1 MFQCIIQPRYGLVHN
16 TPEMKGVFPDVR
28 TQLNEQLRCL
38 DARLECHQG
47 QLTEIQDVFR
57 RRAEIE
63 LNYSKDLEKL
73 SKLLTS
79 RHKEQKLKRDG
90 WSTLSSTAIWKQL
103 VAETKKAGKDHAS
116 LAEIYNN
123 NITVRCSD
131 IHEDI
136 TRMYKKCR
144 EIGFEIHEE
153 ILKVLHELHTAMK
166 TNHTYQSEFR
176 LAESK
181 LAVVEKQRSK
191 LKDQIPKEK
200 LEKSRKFRLIEK
212 EVLKR
217 KTKYTE
223 ARLKATKAR
232 NEYLLCMDAANASL
246 HKYYVDDLS
255 DLIDCMDYGLH
266 QSLARAV
273 LVRSDAIKQ
282 VRKSEQLDIDAM
294 EKILSVLDSRLDKKK
309 FLEKNESAFMVPKK
323 FEYQPVRRDETELV
337 QKPVVEELESRKKKL
352 ADRIS
357 SLRAESEE
365 IWKSLEAA
373 EKSLN
378 EMVSCADYDTTRYF
392 VEEESTRAERDTD
405 ATSLKQR
412 VARQETEQFYLQKF
426 REYILNSNR
435 ISRLQAK
442 YENIR
447 ESLGDQSGATLATTL
462 PRPIANTRRRIGR
475 TLIGGQPKL
484 FGGSLEEYLESSH
497 QDIPQ
502 IIKSCVRIIN
512 LYGLHHQGIFRVSGS
527 QVEINNFREAFERG
541 EDPLADM
548 TDANDINSV
557 AGVLKLYL
565 RQLREPVFSVQ
576 YFDQFMELARD
587 FPLPHILNVKE
598 KFNKKRESTH
608 EFVVKVRELVKSWPR
623 PVYVVMR
630 YLFAFLQHLSMS
642 SDENLMDPYN
652 LAICFGPTL
661 VPIPADRDQVLY
673 QNLVNELIKNFII
686 FNEDIFPNDGQG
698 TVYEK
703 YISNEPDLVGEFD
716 NDDTE
721 MVQEDEDEQEATDDD
736 SVFREEEREDIKDIS
751 IDCFG
756 KSEMLE
762 ATAQYDF
769 TARSSREV
777 SFTKGDTILLY
788 CQASSDWWRGCVNG
802 REGLV
807 PDKYIL
813 IKIRGED
820 DPRDSLA
827 SISDGLDRRR
837 ISSQTDT
844 IRSTKSE
851 QSPRFQR
858 PNHSVSVPPDTPP
871 LSRAPP
877 HRHSISHAPGSHLV
891 TQTGQPTVIS
901 VQTQYRPRSQSRD
914 SLEQDSGIPGSEV
927 TSSDRA
933 SRSPA
938 GLGSESD
945 SRSLEFDSL
954 SVDEANDMSNMLTS
968 DATISAD
975 TSGTTVIHVS
985 GGPSSMSVFNRE
997 ILDRHNEEEDR
1008 ETFETEAPSFGI
1020 PLDDSQVGS
1029 ESKCDNSSSQDSLVS
1044 TGSNEKLKSE
1054 LENTLA
1060 CVKAVVEEVVNE
1072 KEKTVNDEVEMVAEL
1087 ASLPAGSRLAV
1098 GRKLSNTELET
1109 LNSDS
1114 LLGARP
1120 RATPRTS
1127 KTITGEQD
1135 GILLKQ
1141 NSWGSRFGFKEE
1153 PSDETSNTSS
1163 FLRRKDL
1170 WERRSISTPSNN
1182 EDDRPSGFRGNR
1194 DFWQSKTTPRSQKPP
1209 AQAPDLVLDLPTG
1222 PLASSPPIPAPRPIH
1237 FRRSRSP
1244 SSDSVASNQSSSSE
1258 SPARNSVSLTAADNF
1273 AADTDTL
1280 KKTQAAQ
1287 NSTPTSVFTS
1297 TGHQPRPRPLGVQQT
1312 PRSQLVSVRSPVPRT
1327 PNPPTI
1333 FSTGL
1338 VATPQTPFSSQS
1350 GSFKPAVKVKPILQV
1365 KPSEVKK
1372 DSTKESE

>member
-1 MFQCIIQPRYGLVHN
+1 MFQCIIQPRHGLVHN
-16 TPEMKGVFPDVR
+16 TQEMKAVFPDVR

-38 DARLECHQG
+38 DARLECQQG

-63 LNYSKDLEKL
+63 LNYSKDLDKL

-90 WSTLSSTAIWKQL
+90 WTTMSNTGIWRQL
-103 VAETKKAGKDHAS
+103 VVETKKAGRDHAAI
-116 LAEIYNN
+116 AEIYNN
-123 NITVRCSD
+123 NITTRCSD

-176 LAESK
+176 QAESK

-266 QSLARAV
+266 QSIARAV
-273 LVRSDAIKQ
+273 LARSDAIKQ
-282 VRKSEQLDIDAM
+282 VRKSEQQDIDAM
-294 EKILSVLDSRLDKKK
+294 EKILSALDSRLDKKK
-309 FLEKNESAFMVPKK
+309 FLERHESAFMVPKK

-392 VEEESTRAERDTD
+392 VEEESARAERGSDQTN
-405 ATSLKQR
+405 AKQK
-412 VARQETEQFYLQKF
+412 VDRQETEQFYLHKF

-447 ESLGDQSGATLATTL
+447 ESLGDQSGTLMAATL
-462 PRPIANTRRRIGR
+462 PRPITNTRRRIGR

-527 QVEINNFREAFERG
+527 QVEINNFRETFEKG
-541 EDPLADM
+541 EDPLADT
-548 TDANDINSV
+548 TDSNDINSV

-565 RQLREPVFSVQ
+565 RELREPVFSVQ

-598 KFNKKRESTH
+598 KYNKKMESKH
-608 EFVVKVRELVKSWPR
+608 EFVVKVRELVKTWPR
-623 PVYVVMR
+623 PIFVVMR

-661 VPIPADRDQVLY
+661 VPIPTDRDQVQY

-686 FNEDIFPNDGQG
+686 FNEDIFPNDGLG

-703 YISNEPDLVGEFD
+703 YISSEPDFVGEYD
-716 NDDTE
+716 NDDSVL
-721 MVQEDEDEQEATDDD
+721 VQDDEDEHEVTDDD
-736 SVFREEEREDIKDIS
+736 SVFKEEGTDGIKDIS

-762 ATAQYDF
+762 AVAQYDF

-777 SFTKGDTILLY
+777 SFTKGSTILLY
-788 CQASSDWWRGCVNG
+788 CQASSDWWRGCVDG

-827 SISDGLDRRR
+827 SISEGLDRRR
-837 ISSQTDT
+837 IPSQTDT
-844 IRSTKSE
+844 LRSTRSE
-851 QSPRFQR
+851 QSPRVQR
-858 PNHSVSVPPDTPP
+858 PHHSVSVPPDTPP
-871 LSRAPP
+871 LTRSQP
-877 HRHSISHAPGSHLV
+877 HRHSISHAPGPFTMTPS
-891 TQTGQPTVIS
+891 GQHAAIS
-901 VQTQYRPRSQSRD
+901 VQSQYRTRSQSRD
-914 SLEQDSGIPGSEV
+914 SLEQDSGIPESEV
-927 TSSDRA
+927 TSSERA
-933 SRSPA
+933 SRSPL
-938 GLGSESD
+938 GQGSESD
-945 SRSLEFDSL
+945 YRSLELDSL
-954 SVDEANDMSNMLTS
+954 SVDESAEISNVVTS
-968 DATISAD
+968 EVREVFSNIHADAS
-975 TSGTTVIHVS
+975 SGATVIHVT
-985 GGPSSMSVFNRE
+985 GGPSR
-997 ILDRHNEEEDR
+997 NEEEDR
-1008 ETFETEAPSFGI
+1008 ETVETEGSVFGI
-1020 PLDDSQVGS
+1020 PLDSGQSRS

-1060 CVKAVVEEVVNE
+1060 CVKAVVEEVVGE
-1072 KEKTVNDEVEMVAEL
+1072 KEKAVTNEVEMVEEL
-1087 ASLPAGSRLAV
+1087 ANLPAGSRHGV
-1098 GRKLSNTELET
+1098 GRKFSNPGGEPLST
-1109 LNSDS
+1109 DH

-1120 RATPRTS
+1120 RAPTATPRTS
-1127 KTITGEQD
+1127 RTTPGDQE

-1141 NSWGSRFGFKEE
+1141 SSWGSRFGLKEE
-1153 PSDETSNTSS
+1153 TPEDNGNSS
-1163 FLRRKDL
+1163 FIRRKDL
-1170 WERRSISTPSNN
+1170 WERRSITSTTSN
-1182 EDDRPSGFRGNR
+1182 EDDGNSNFRGNR
-1194 DFWQSKTTPRSQKPP
+1194 DFWKSKTTPRSQKPP
-1209 AQAPDLVLDLPTG
+1209 AQAPDLVMDLPTG
-1222 PLASSPPIPAPRPIH
+1222 PVAGSPPIPAPRPVH

-1258 SPARNSVSLTAADNF
+1258 SPARNSIFLTTADNF

-1287 NSTPTSVFTS
+1287 NSTTTS
-1297 TGHQPRPRPLGVQQT
+1297 TPQPKPNQSVLHQT
-1312 PRSQLVSVRSPVPRT
+1312 PHSQIISIQSPNPRT
-1327 PNPPTI
+1327 PNPSI
-1333 FSTGL
+1333 NFSSGL
-1338 VATPQTPFSSQS
+1338 VATPQTPFSRTP

-1372 DSTKESE
+1372 ASSKDSQ

>member
-1 MFQCIIQPRYGLVHN
+1 MFQCIIQPRHGLVHN
-16 TPEMKGVFPDVR
+16 TQEMKAVFPDVR

-38 DARLECHQG
+38 DARLECQQG

-63 LNYSKDLEKL
+63 MNYSKDLDKL

-90 WSTLSSTAIWKQL
+90 WNTLSSTGIWRQL
-103 VAETKKAGKDHAS
+103 VVETKKAGRDHAAI
-116 LAEIYNN
+116 AEIYNN
-123 NITVRCSD
+123 NITTRCTD

-176 LAESK
+176 QAESK

-191 LKDQIPKEK
+191 LKEQIPKEK

-273 LVRSDAIKQ
+273 LARSDAIKQ
-282 VRKSEQLDIDAM
+282 VRKSEQQDIDAM
-294 EKILSVLDSRLDKKK
+294 EKILTSLDSRLDKKK
-309 FLEKNESAFMVPKK
+309 FLEKHESAFMVPKK

-357 SLRAESEE
+357 SLRVESEE

-392 VEEESTRAERDTD
+392 VEEELTRTERGSDPGYVKQKAE
-405 ATSLKQR
+405 
-412 VARQETEQFYLQKF
+412 RQETEQFYLHKF

-447 ESLGDQSGATLATTL
+447 ESLGDQSGSGTLMAATL
-462 PRPIANTRRRIGR
+462 PRPITNTRRRIGR

-527 QVEINNFREAFERG
+527 QVEINNFREAFEKG
-541 EDPLADM
+541 DDPLADIS
-548 TDANDINSV
+548 DANDINSV

-565 RQLREPVFSVQ
+565 RELREPVFSVQ

-598 KFNKKRESTH
+598 KYNKKMESKH
-608 EFVVKVRELVKSWPR
+608 EFVVKVRELVKTWPR
-623 PVYVVMR
+623 PIFVVMR

-661 VPIPADRDQVLY
+661 VPIPTDRDQVQY

-686 FNEDIFPNDGQG
+686 FNEDIFPNDGLG

-703 YISNEPDLVGEFD
+703 YISNEPDFVGEYD
-716 NDDTE
+716 NDDSVL
-721 MVQEDEDEQEATDDD
+721 VQDDEDDHEVTDDD
-736 SVFREEEREDIKDIS
+736 SVFKEEGTDGIKDIS

-762 ATAQYDF
+762 AVAQYDF

-777 SFTKGDTILLY
+777 SFTKGATILLY
-788 CQASSDWWRGCVNG
+788 CQASSDWWRGCVDG

-827 SISDGLDRRR
+827 SISEGLDKRR
-837 ISSQTDT
+837 IPSQTDT
-844 IRSTKSE
+844 LRSTRSE

-858 PNHSVSVPPDTPP
+858 PHHSVSVPPDTPP
-871 LSRAPP
+871 LTRSQP
-877 HRHSISHAPGSHLV
+877 HRHSISHAPGAYTPQASD
-891 TQTGQPTVIS
+891 
-901 VQTQYRPRSQSRD
+901 QYRTRSQSRD
-914 SLEQDSGIPGSEV
+914 SLDQDSGIPDSEV
-927 TSSDRA
+927 TSSERA
-933 SRSPA
+933 SRSPL
-938 GLGSESD
+938 GQGSESD
-945 SRSLEFDSL
+945 YKSLELDSL
-954 SVDEANDMSNMLTS
+954 SVDESAEMTTGEVRETFSNIHA
-968 DATISAD
+968 DAT
-975 TSGTTVIHVS
+975 SGATVIHVS
-985 GGPSSMSVFNRE
+985 GN
-997 ILDRHNEEEDR
+997 IEEE
-1008 ETFETEAPSFGI
+1008 ETVETEGSVFGI
-1020 PLDDSQVGS
+1020 PFDSGQARS
-1029 ESKCDNSSSQDSLVS
+1029 QSKCDNSSSQDSLVS

-1060 CVKAVVEEVVNE
+1060 CVKAVVEEVVGE
-1072 KEKTVNDEVEMVAEL
+1072 KEKAVSDEVEMEEEIAN
-1087 ASLPAGSRLAV
+1087 LPAGSRSAV
-1098 GRKLSNTELET
+1098 GRKFSNPGGDPLTSEG
-1109 LNSDS
+1109 

-1120 RATPRTS
+1120 RAPTATPRTS
-1127 KTITGEQD
+1127 RTTPPDQE

-1141 NSWGSRFGFKEE
+1141 SSWGSRFGLK
-1153 PSDETSNTSS
+1153 DESPEDTSNSS
-1163 FLRRKDL
+1163 FIRRKDL
-1170 WERRSISTPSNN
+1170 WERRSINSSTNN
-1182 EDDRPSGFRGNR
+1182 EDDGSSNFRGNR
-1194 DFWQSKTTPRSQKPP
+1194 DFWKSKTTPRAQKPA
-1209 AQAPDLVLDLPTG
+1209 AQAPDLVMDLPTG
-1222 PLASSPPIPAPRPIH
+1222 PVAGSPPIPAPRPVH

-1244 SSDSVASNQSSSSE
+1244 STDSVASNQSSSSE
-1258 SPARNSVSLTAADNF
+1258 SPARNSIFLTTADNF

-1280 KKTQAAQ
+1280 KKTQ
-1287 NSTPTSVFTS
+1287 NSTTPS
-1297 TGHQPRPRPLGVQQT
+1297 HQPTKPNQSIHLPA
-1312 PRSQLVSVRSPVPRT
+1312 PHSQIISIQSPSPRT
-1327 PNPPTI
+1327 PNPPI
-1333 FSTGL
+1333 NFS
-1338 VATPQTPFSSQS
+1338 ASTPQTQFSRTP

-1372 DSTKESE
+1372 SSSKDSQ